1 MSIVSAEA
9 GAADTF
15 SVEPGY
21 DLRSYGRDPLTDA
34 LPRAAFEEQ
43 LQLHLEQARLHG
55 AALSLLVVDLDHF
68 KSINDA
74 FGHSRGDAVLRE
86 FAERVQGIIRGS
98 DLLFRY
104 GGDEFLLLLP
114 ETSREQAA
122 VLAQRLLTR
131 IGATPFPGN
140 PAVSVTLSI
149 GVASYPEEAPGGCEL
164 FERADRRVYEAKR
177 RGRSRVVSD
186 DQVRQETGTLDPP
199 ARLVDREDAM
209 QALHGFLAGL
219 REGGRGVLAVLGP
232 RGSGR
237 TRFLAEAR
245 TAALLQGY
253 EAVALRGTPALR
265 ARAFGALRESRR
277 EFREALPHSARE
289 LAALLGEIQRVR
301 ARSGVVL
308 LLDDVHDV
316 DEETLEL
323 LRGIFEGCD
332 LPVVGVVFA
341 AGESRGDDPHA
352 WEGEVRAT
360 IALRELGWEGVRTWT
375 RTALRWE
382 PGEELLGW
390 LRRETGG
397 LPGRMQAA
405 LELLVEERALQR
417 AADGWS
423 LREGFEALQVP
434 AARGRSPHGPIPA
447 VSTSILGRDVEIG
460 EVKQLLRDS
469 RLVTLTGPGGIG
481 KTRLAIQVAAELA
494 ESAPGGVH
502 FVELAPL
509 SAPEFLVPAIA
520 EAAGL
525 QFSGGSAPRQQLLDF
540 LRDRQLLLV
549 LDNFEHLVAGEE
561 LVGDLLRAAPRV
573 RVLATSRER
582 LSLREEA
589 VYPLQGMPI
598 PREGADASPAH
609 SIALRLF
616 ANRARRHHAAFV
628 LEPED
633 VGHVVDICRMLGGL
647 PLGIE
652 LAASLVRVLSCREI
666 AEEVAQSFDALR
678 TPLRDS
684 PSQHRSLRAV
694 FDSSWNLLDARER
707 DALRR
712 LAVFRGG
719 FRKEAAQRVAGA
731 GVATLAA
738 LVDKSLL
745 TRTPAGRYQL
755 HEVFRAYGEEKLRED
770 AGARREAGSGCCAF
784 YAAFLAGRAGELVG
798 PRQAEARA
806 EIGEEVEN
814 VRAGWQWAVESGDA
828 EALDAYVEPLF
839 RFYAVRSWYHD
850 GERLFGSAAGRVER
864 GTPLFAR
871 LIARQGFFHSRLGRY
886 EEARALHRES
896 LAILRSDG
904 GADAALSH
912 WSLGSIALKQ
922 GLRRS
927 AVQSFRRGL
936 RLYREAGDR
945 DGVATC
951 LNELGAAALAE
962 GRWDDA
968 ERLFAR
974 ARGLRE
980 RLGDQSGLA
989 HCVNNLALVADALGR
1004 REEALELFRESLRIA
1019 REVGDRRSGANA
1031 LHNLGVFMRRDAD
1044 AGSPAVF
1051 REAKALI
1058 SEALEA
1064 YRAIGA
1070 QEQVALALYNLAD
1083 AACALGQFEEA
1094 MERHREALRIAVRME
1109 ATPLV
1114 LGILAGVAT
1123 LLSGN
1128 GEREFPL
1135 ELLALVARHPAAD
1148 RGVRERA
1155 ERSLEELR
1163 TTVAPERFAELCRR
1177 AEGRAVREVLPELI
1191 GAAQAAA

>member
-1 MSIVSAEA
+1 MSLVSAEA
-9 GAADTF
+9 GATDTV
-15 SVEPGY
+15 SVEPGF
-21 DLRSYGRDPLTDA
+21 DLRGLARDPLTDA

-43 LQLHLEQARLHG
+43 LELHLEQARLRG

-122 VLAQRLLTR
+122 VLAHRLLTR

-140 PAVSVTLSI
+140 PAVSVSLSI
-149 GVASYPEEAPGGCEL
+149 GVASFPEEAPGGSEL

-199 ARLVDREDAM
+199 ARLVDREEPM

-219 REGGRGVLAVLGP
+219 REGGRGVLAVLGT
-232 RGSGR
+232 RGAGR

-277 EFREALPHSARE
+277 EFREALPHSPRE

-341 AGESRGDDPHA
+341 AAEAQADDPHA

-360 IALRELGWEGVRTWT
+360 IALPALGWEGVRTWA
-375 RTALRWE
+375 RTVLRWE
-382 PGEELLGW
+382 PPEELLGW
-390 LRRETGG
+390 LHRETGG

-423 LREGFEALQVP
+423 LREGYQGVQVP
-434 AARGRSPHGPIPA
+434 AARGRGIHGAIPA

-460 EVKQLLRDS
+460 EVKQLLRDG

-509 SAPEFLVPAIA
+509 SSPEFLVPAIA

-589 VYPLQGMPI
+589 VYPLRGMPI

-628 LEPED
+628 MEPED

-666 AEEVAQSFDALR
+666 AEEVAHSFDALS

-731 GVATLAA
+731 GVGTLAA

-770 AGARREAGSGCCAF
+770 ADARREAGSRCCAF

-814 VRAGWQWAVESGDA
+814 VRAGWQWAVESADA
-828 EALDAYVEPLF
+828 EALEAYVEPLF
-839 RFYAVRSWYHD
+839 RFYAVRSWYHE
-850 GERLFGSAAGRVER
+850 GEGLFAAAAARVER

-871 LIARQGFFHSRLGRY
+871 LIARQAFFHSRLGRY

-896 LAILRSDG
+896 LAILRAGG

-951 LNELGAAALAE
+951 LNEMGAAALAE

-974 ARGLRE
+974 SRGLRE
-980 RLGDQSGLA
+980 RLGDRSGLA

-1044 AGSPAVF
+1044 AASPAAF

-1128 GEREFPL
+1128 GERDFPL
-1135 ELLALVARHPAAD
+1135 ELLALVSRHPAAD

-1155 ERSLEELR
+1155 ERSLEALR
-1163 TTVAPERFAELCRR
+1163 PTVAPERFTELCRR
-1177 AEGRAVREVLPELI
+1177 AEGRPVRELLPELL
-1191 GAAQAAA
+1191 GAAA

>member
-1 MSIVSAEA
+1 MSIASAEA
-9 GAADTF
+9 RATDTF
-15 SVEPGY
+15 SVEPGLG
-21 DLRSYGRDPLTDA
+21 LRGFARDALTDA
-34 LPRAAFEEQ
+34 LPRGAFEEQ
-43 LQLHLEQARLHG
+43 LELHLEQARAKG

-74 FGHSRGDAVLRE
+74 FGHGRGDAVLRE
-86 FAERVQGIIRGS
+86 FADRVQGIIRGS

-114 ETSREQAA
+114 DTSREQAA

-140 PAVSVTLSI
+140 PAVSVTLSV
-149 GVASYPEEAPGGCEL
+149 GVASFPEEAPGGYEL

-219 REGGRGVLAVLGP
+219 REGGRGVLGVTGP

-237 TRFLAEAR
+237 SRFLAEAR

-253 EAVALRGTPALR
+253 EALALRGTPALR

-277 EFREALPHSARE
+277 EFREALPHTPRE
-289 LAALLGEIQRVR
+289 LAALLGEIQKVR

-341 AGESRGDDPHA
+341 AGEARPDDPHA
-352 WEGEVRAT
+352 WEGEVRAS

-375 RTALRWE
+375 RTVLRWE
-382 PGEELLGW
+382 PPEELLAW

-405 LELLVEERALQR
+405 LELLLDERALQR

-423 LREGFEALQVP
+423 LREGYQGVQVP
-434 AARGRSPHGPIPA
+434 AARGGRGSGIPA

-460 EVKQLLRDS
+460 EVKQLLRDG

-494 ESAPGGVH
+494 ESAPGEVY

-549 LDNFEHLVAGEE
+549 LDNFEHLVAGGD
-561 LVGDLLRAAPRV
+561 LVGDLLRAAPRL

-589 VYPLQGMPI
+589 VYPLQGMPL
-598 PREGADASPAH
+598 PREGADASPAQ

-616 ANRARRHHAAFV
+616 ASRARRHHAAFV

-633 VGHVVDICRMLGGL
+633 VPHVVEICRMLGGL

-652 LAASLVRVLSCREI
+652 LAASLARVLSCREI
-666 AEEVAQSFDALR
+666 AEEVAQSFDALS

-719 FRKEAAQRVAGA
+719 FRREAAQRVAGA
-731 GVATLAA
+731 GVGILAA

-770 AGARREAGSGCCAF
+770 AGARREAGSRCCAF

-814 VRAGWQWAVESGDA
+814 VRAGWQWAVDAGDA
-828 EALDAYVEPLF
+828 AAMEEYLEPLF
-839 RFYAVRSWYHD
+839 RFYAVRSWYHE
-850 GERLFGSAAGRVER
+850 GERLFGSAAERAER

-871 LIARQGFFHSRLGRY
+871 LIARQAFFHSRLGRY

-896 LAILRSDG
+896 LAILRAGG

-927 AVQSFRRGL
+927 AVQSFRRAL

-951 LNELGAAALAE
+951 LNEMGAAALAE

-968 ERLFAR
+968 DRLFGR
-974 ARGLRE
+974 SRGLRE
-980 RLGDQSGLA
+980 RLGDRSGLA

-1031 LHNLGVFMRRDAD
+1031 LHNLGVFMRRDAAAD
-1044 AGSPAVF
+1044 SPATF

-1123 LLSGN
+1123 LLAGS
-1128 GEREFPL
+1128 GERDFPL

-1163 TTVAPERFAELCRR
+1163 PTVPGERFAELCRR
-1177 AEGRAVREVLPELI
+1177 AEGRGVREILPELI
-1191 GAAQAAA
+1191 GAAAAA